1 MTRKVSTVT
10 VSTSTTL
17 TQFDMGELPAEV
29 TLALDPQLKTWLTTA
44 SDDELIALWTARY
57 GEGWRRDNLKK
68 FQVNSWEANE
78 IFDICF
84 AGEMSKRNLLERHHH
99 MAEQTTL
106 YKLKCKS

>member
-1 MTRKVSTVT
+1 MTKKVSTVT

-44 SDDELIALWTARY
+44 SDDELMALWAARH
-57 GEGWRRDNLKK
+57 GDGWRISHIQAITIKWGGEQSFDASFTAEMLRRDL
-68 FQVNSWEANE
+68 V
-78 IFDICF
+78 
-84 AGEMSKRNLLERHHH
+84 ERHHH
-99 MAEQTTL
+99 MAEQATL

>member
-1 MTRKVSTVT
+1 MTKKVLTAV
-10 VSTSTTL
+10 VNTSTMKFL
-17 TQFDMGELPAEV
+17 FEVEELLQN
-29 TLALDPQLKTWLTTA
+29 TIRDFDPQVKTWLTTA

-68 FQVNSWEANE
+68 FQVNSWETNE

-99 MAEQTTL
+99 MAEQVTL

>member
-1 MTRKVSTVT
+1 MTKKVSTVT

-44 SDDELIALWTARY
+44 SDDELLTLWVSRY
-57 GEGWRRDNLKK
+57 GEGWRVSHLESITL
-68 FQVNSWEANE
+68 QWEE
-78 IFDICF
+78 TFDVAF
-84 AGEMSKRNLLERHHH
+84 TREMSRRGLVERHHH
-99 MAEQTTL
+99 MAEQATL

>member
-1 MTRKVSTVT
+1 MTKKVLTAV
-10 VSTSTTL
+10 VNTSTMNFL
-17 TQFDMGELPAEV
+17 FEVEELLQN
-29 TLALDPQLKTWLTTA
+29 TIQDFDPQVKTWLTTA

-57 GEGWRRDNLKK
+57 GEGWWRDNLKK

-84 AGEMSKRNLLERHHH
+84 ASEMSKRNLLERHHH
-99 MAEQTTL
+99 MAEQVTL